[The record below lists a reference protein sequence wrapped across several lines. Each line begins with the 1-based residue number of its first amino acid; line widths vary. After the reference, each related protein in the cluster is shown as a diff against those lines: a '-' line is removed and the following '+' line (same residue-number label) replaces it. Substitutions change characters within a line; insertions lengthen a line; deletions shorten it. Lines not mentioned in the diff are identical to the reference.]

1 MLQTIV
7 LGLGAAAAVLT
18 FAPGASRA
26 SVEQPSYRVLGKAG
40 DVELREYPA
49 LIAAE
54 TVVTGDE
61 ASARNRGFRR
71 IADYIFGGNQSRRS
85 VAMTAPVAQSPIS
98 GKPASEKIAM
108 TAPVA
113 QEPVAGGW
121 RVQFFMPAA
130 YDMDSLPRPNNPDVV
145 LRRLPPQRYA
155 VLRFSGSSRPARMA
169 ERQAELEAAA
179 RTQGWQATG
188 EAVYWFYDPPWTPTP
203 MRRNEVAIP
212 VAAP

>member
-54 TVVTGDE
+54 TVVGGDE

-71 IADYIFGGNQSRRS
+71 IADYIFGGNQSRKS
-85 VAMTAPVAQSPIS
+85 VAMTAPVAQSPVS

-130 YDMDSLPRPNNPDVV
+130 YDMDSLPRPNSPDVV

-179 RTQGWQATG
+179 RMQGWQATG